1 MPAAKDITQ
10 ENHVN
15 AVDKNPGL
23 SRLVDDLSILNDFA
37 ALDIELSTSV
47 VGIGILAAGFDEDID
62 EFIAYC
68 RGMAHLPTTK
78 IDRRGLRAV
87 VVWGSLDQWQI
98 ATVEGCRA
106 PAVRDCPVCSLTTEP
121 STLVE
126 ACSYWRRNEALLS
139 IQTEGH

>member
-98 ATVEGCRA
+98 AVPTSV
-106 PAVRDCPVCSLTTEP
+106 
-121 STLVE
+121 
-126 ACSYWRRNEALLS
+126 
-139 IQTEGH
+139 Q